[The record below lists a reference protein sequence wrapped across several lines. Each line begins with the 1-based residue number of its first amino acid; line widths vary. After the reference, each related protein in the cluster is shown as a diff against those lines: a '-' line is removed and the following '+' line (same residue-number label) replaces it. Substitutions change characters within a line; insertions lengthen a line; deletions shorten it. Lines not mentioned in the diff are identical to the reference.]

1 MTAPAT
7 GEKRVSQAARAPI
20 AADIFLRTL
29 AEHGVDYLFV
39 NPGTDFPPIVE
50 ALTRARRRNSK
61 HPQPVLVPHENL
73 AVAMAHGV
81 YLVTG
86 RAQAAMVHVNVGTG
100 NTINNI
106 ANLSRDR
113 GPIILAAGRTP
124 ITEQGQFGSRT
135 RPIHWAQEMFDQA
148 GMLREFVKWD
158 YELRMPEQI
167 ADVTARAYEI
177 AMTSPRGPVY
187 VVLPREP
194 LSAPVPDALGT
205 PPRRLPDPPH
215 PDPASV
221 ATLAD
226 WIAAAK
232 WPLIVTSG
240 DGSADAVAALSR
252 LAERFALPVVSQ
264 NARILTLPASHPMH
278 LGYEIT
284 PLLAAADLLV
294 VAECDAPWFPSLER
308 VADGC
313 RVAHIGED
321 PAFQRYPM
329 RSFPSDLSI
338 VSRTAAAYEALAAA
352 LEARRPSMSAAIE
365 QRRKHAADLTRAR
378 RAKREKEVRA
388 GTGPITKAYLSHCI
402 GEAFGQDAI
411 IFNEYPLSIEHC
423 PRETAGTYFA
433 LGPAGGLGWGL
444 GAAIGAKLASPEKLV
459 VATLGDGTYLFSN
472 PTVCHWVQ
480 QKYETPVLTIIFNNA
495 RYGAVRRATLSM
507 FQDGAAGEDDGR
519 FLADLEPSPPFDAI
533 ARAQGGWAE
542 RVEAAADVPA
552 ALRRA
557 KEAVMV
563 EKRQALLNVIC
574 PY

>member
-1 MTAPAT
+1 MNQ
-7 GEKRVSQAARAPI
+7 ESRAPI
-20 AADIFLRTL
+20 AADIFIRTL
-29 AEHGVDYLFV
+29 AEHNVEFFFV

-50 ALTRARRRNSK
+50 ALTRARRRNTK
-61 HPQPVLVPHENL
+61 HPRPVLVPHENL

-106 ANLSRDR
+106 ANLARDR

-124 ITEQGQFGSRT
+124 TTERGHFGSRA

-158 YELRMPEQI
+158 YELRVPDQI
-167 ADVTARAYEI
+167 ADVTARAYEV

-194 LSAPVPDALGT
+194 LSAPVPDSLSAA
-205 PPRRLPDPPH
+205 PRRLPDAPH
-215 PDPASV
+215 PNPASIT
-221 ATLAD
+221 TLAA

-240 DGSADAVAALSR
+240 DGSANAVAALSR
-252 LAERFALPVVSQ
+252 LAEQFAIPVVSQ

-278 LGYEIT
+278 LGYEIG
-284 PLLAAADLLV
+284 PLLGNADLII
-294 VAECDAPWFPSLER
+294 VAECDVPWFPSLDRLAE
-308 VADGC
+308 GC

-329 RSFPSDLSI
+329 RSFQSDLSI
-338 VSRTAAAYEALAAA
+338 VSRTATTYEALAAA
-352 LEARRPSMSAAIE
+352 LEPARSTMSVAIGI
-365 QRRKHAADLTRAR
+365 RRKYAAELGTAR
-378 RAKREKEVRA
+378 RAKREKEVRT

-402 GEAFGQDAI
+402 GDALGQDAI
-411 IFNEYPLSIEHC
+411 IFNEYPLSLEHC
-423 PRETAGTYFA
+423 SRETAGTYYA

-459 VATLGDGTYLFSN
+459 VATLGDGAYLFSN

-480 QKYETPVLTIIFNNA
+480 QKHEAPVLTIIFNNA

-507 FQDGAAGEDDGR
+507 FQHGAAGEDDGR
-519 FLADLEPSPPFDAI
+519 FLADLDPSPPFDAI
-533 ARAQGGWAE
+533 ARAHGGWAV
-542 RVEAAADVPA
+542 RVDKPEDLHG
-552 ALRRA
+552 ALCRA
-557 KEAVMV
+557 RDAVMV
-563 EKRQALLNVIC
+563 ERRQALLNVIC